1 VHTPP
6 SVRRIVRQGV
16 AAVTVSVFAAGLLIG
31 VSASASA
38 KPTPTLSQVQAK
50 LKSLQTQADKLDQ
63 QYAQAQQA
71 LQSADQRLQL
81 VNREIALDSGRFAA
95 LRQAIT
101 RIAVTAYEDGNL
113 NSSVALLTSGN
124 PQQILDQSSIL
135 LELSASNDAQINQF
149 LAAARQLTGTQ
160 LLAQRTKDGISQL
173 KASLG
178 KRRAVLNKLVS
189 NEQALVNQLTPAQQV
204 GLGAG
209 GGQSGGIKYT
219 GPTSTQ
225 AEKAVAF
232 AYSKVGCPYTFGGT
246 GPCGAGYDCSGL
258 TMTAWAYAGV
268 TIPRV
273 SYDQEGSLP
282 RVDLASGDVTKYL
295 QPGDILGFAG
305 NSHVGLYV
313 GGGKLI
319 DAPHTGLNV
328 ELISLSGWYLSELDS
343 AVRP

>member
-1 VHTPP
+1 MHTPP

-38 KPTPTLSQVQAK
+38 TPTPTISQVQAK

-63 QYAQAQQA
+63 QYAEAQQE

-81 VNREIALDSGRFAA
+81 VNREIALDSGRFAS

-160 LLAQRTKDGISQL
+160 LLAQRTKDGIAQL
-173 KASLG
+173 KGSLG
-178 KRRAVLNKLVS
+178 KRKAAMNKLVS
-189 NEQALVNQLTPAQQV
+189 NEQALLNQLSPAQQV

-209 GGQSGGIKYT
+209 GGQTGGLKYT

-232 AYSKVGCPYTFGGT
+232 AYSKVGCPYSYGGT
-246 GPCGAGYDCSGL
+246 GPCSAGYDCSGL
-258 TMTAWAYAGV
+258 TMEAWASAGV
-268 TIPRV
+268 SIPRI

-282 RVDLASGDVTKYL
+282 RVDLVSGDVTKYL

-328 ELISLSGWYLSELDS
+328 ELIPLSGWYLSELDS